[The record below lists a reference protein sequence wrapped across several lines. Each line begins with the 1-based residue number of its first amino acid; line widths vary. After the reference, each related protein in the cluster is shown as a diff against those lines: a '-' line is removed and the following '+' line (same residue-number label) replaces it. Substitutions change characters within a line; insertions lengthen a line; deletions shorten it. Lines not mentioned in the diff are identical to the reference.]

1 MSLSRRA
8 FLKSSLVSG
17 AVLGVGDLPVL
28 RQMAPVTAADAAVP
42 PGLVRF
48 RPEIEPIVRLVEE
61 TPRERLLEEIAGRIR
76 KGLTYREVLTALL
89 LAGVRNVQPR
99 PYVGFKF
106 HAVLVVN
113 SAHLASLSSP
123 DEHRWLPIFWALD
136 YFKSAQA
143 QDVREGDW
151 IMAAVEE
158 KRVPPPEQTRSA
170 FSAAMDNWDEAA
182 ADVAAASLA
191 RGGGANATFELLFR
205 YGARDFRSIGHK
217 AIYVANSWRTLSVI
231 GWQHAE
237 PVVRSLAYALLTHQ
251 ESGNPAK
258 LDAEADRPWRENVE
272 RVARVRKGWQRGTHS
287 AEATAALV
295 EAARTGS
302 STDASKLVVELLNK
316 ETSPASI
323 WDAVLKAA
331 SDLVLRKPGILS
343 LHAAT
348 TANALHF
355 AYRTSGVEETRLL
368 LLLQGASFLPLFRE
382 GAISRGG
389 ELSDVTLDTIE
400 PLAPVGKGRDAVEEI
415 FAAVSTDRLTAA
427 RKALGYLRGGGAA
440 KDLIDA
446 ARLLVFLKGDD
457 AHDYKFSSAVL
468 EDYYSLSAS
477 VRDRYLAGAAFLLR
491 GAGERDNQ
499 LVERVRSAFGKS

>member
-1 MSLSRRA
+1 MHLSRRS
-8 FLKSSLVSG
+8 FLKTSLASG
-17 AVLGVGDLPVL
+17 AVLGGGDVSLL
-28 RQMAPVTAADAAVP
+28 RQISPVTAVEAAVS

-48 RPEIEPIVRLVEE
+48 LPEIEPIVRLLEK
-61 TPRERLLEEIAGRIR
+61 TPRERLLEDIAERIR

-113 SAHLASLSSP
+113 AAHLASLSSP

-158 KRVPPPEQTRSA
+158 KRVPPPDKARTG
-170 FSAAMDNWDEAA
+170 FITAMDNWDEPA

-191 RGGGANATFELLFR
+191 RGAGANAVFELLFR

-251 ESGNPAK
+251 EPGNPAK
-258 LDAEADRPWRENVE
+258 LDAAADRPWRENIE
-272 RVARVRKGWQRGTHS
+272 RVARVRRGWQRGTPS
-287 AEATAALV
+287 LDATAAVV
-295 EAARTGS
+295 EAARADS
-302 STDASKLVVELLNK
+302 STDVGKLVVELLNK
-316 ETSPASI
+316 GASPASL
-323 WDAVLKAA
+323 WDGILKAS

-355 AYRTSGVEETRLL
+355 SYRQSGVDETRLL

-389 ELSDVTLDTIE
+389 KLSDVTLDTIE
-400 PLAPVGKGRDAVEEI
+400 PLAPEGQGQAAVEEI
-415 FAAVSTDRLTAA
+415 FADVSTDRLTAA
-427 RKALGYLRGGGAA
+427 RKTLGYLKGGGAA

-446 ARLLVFLKGDD
+446 ARLLVFLKGED
-457 AHDYKFSSAVL
+457 AHDYKFSSACL
-468 EDYYSLSAS
+468 EDYYSLSMS

-491 GAGERDNQ
+491 GSGERDNR
-499 LVERVRSAFGKS
+499 LVERVRAAFGKS